1 MTFTQHL
8 IVIWHEFDC
17 SSAGKMRC
25 KFEMINDWEN
35 KIRSTIEEF
44 PEPHREE
51 ILHLWI
57 DWLETNPE
65 SPLYESWATFSS
77 SADDE
82 EALYTERRVY
92 LKRVKNDLRD
102 IEIPLKRWQKVAK
115 ALAAVA
121 SVFLVLFLA
130 ISRVF
135 RATE

>member
-1 MTFTQHL
+1 MT
-8 IVIWHEFDC
+8 
-17 SSAGKMRC
+17 A
-25 KFEMINDWEN
+25 DWEL
-35 KIRSTIEEF
+35 KIRDTIEGF

-51 ILHLWI
+51 ILQIWL

-65 SPLYESWATFSS
+65 SPLYESWTAFSS
-77 SADDE
+77 KTDDE

-102 IEIPLKRWQKVAK
+102 IEIPLNGWQKVAK
-115 ALAAVA
+115 VLAAVA

-130 ISRVF
+130 LSRVF

>member
-1 MTFTQHL
+1 MMT
-8 IVIWHEFDC
+8 
-17 SSAGKMRC
+17 
-25 KFEMINDWEN
+25 DWEV
-35 KIRSTIEEF
+35 KIRTTIEGF

-51 ILHLWI
+51 ILDIWYR
-57 DWLETNPE
+57 WLETNPE
-65 SPLYESWATFSS
+65 APLYKSWTAFSE
-77 SADDE
+77 SADDK

-102 IEIPLKRWQKVAK
+102 MEIPLKGWQKVAK

-130 ISRVF
+130 ISRLF